1 MVLGFT
7 VLREVRAEKK
17 HDWVDKALVYNVM
30 VVLGLHSP
38 GCDHSL
44 ICNHYSKQLHQRVL
58 GLGIFFFFFSGLH
71 DISILCCLYPLL
83 LPFPPRGMWETPV
96 PCSFCPTVHTD
107 CCLHCPDPSL
117 PLCISMLTACFSGPQ
132 AR

>member
-1 MVLGFT
+1 MAGQNVVLGFT

-58 GLGIFFFFFSGLH
+58 GLGIFFFFQDCMIFRFYVVCTLSSFPSHLVG
-71 DISILCCLYPLL
+71 CGKLL
-83 LPFPPRGMWETPV
+83 FRVPFVLQYIQIVVCTALTHPS
-96 PCSFCPTVHTD
+96 PCVFQC
-107 CCLHCPDPSL
+107 
-117 PLCISMLTACFSGPQ
+117 
-132 AR
+132 